1 MLAQELPA
9 SEQQAMMAHVESC
22 QHCQQV
28 LEQLTAFPHRT
39 GPALRKTDLQTHIAD
54 PNAPPPASDPAT
66 ETRAEPRARSAEALP
81 DTAATVLPEPYPP
94 AAHEDWPTLPGYE
107 IQGVVGRGGMGV
119 VYQALHFGLNRPVA
133 LKMILT
139 VGPVTSEQRLR
150 LHIEGETLARLQH
163 PNIVQVFEVG
173 TFRGRPY
180 LAMELISGGSLEDK
194 LAGQPQDARHGA
206 HLVETLARALHHAHQ
221 QGIVHRDLKPANIL
235 LAVVSPEREAS
246 LPRTPDNW
254 PRTTVPKVTDFGL
267 AKHQQDQ
274 LALTQSGVVAG
285 TPSYM
290 APEQAEAQRE
300 RIGPATDIYALGAIL
315 YQVLTGRP
323 PFASASAVET
333 LLRVKTEEPVPISQL
348 RPATPRDLETICQ
361 KCLQKEPG
369 KRYATALG
377 LADDLRRF
385 LGGEP
390 IHARPVGMLERTVKW
405 VRRRP
410 AVAGLLAAVLL
421 VTAAGMGLVFWQWQR
436 AEDRASVAAAAQGV
450 AEEKE
455 NRERQAR
462 REVERLSARSLLE
475 QGQELCERG
484 EVAAGLLHFV
494 RALEGA
500 ERTAD
505 ADLERVARLNLAAW
519 QPYCVRQRAAFR
531 HRSWVWTL
539 AYSRDGRLIATA
551 GKDGCARIW
560 DAATGKPLSGA
571 LQHAGPVWSVAF
583 SPDGKLLLTGSG
595 SPDGSQ
601 GEARLWDVATGKP
614 RHDVPLRHPTPV
626 QQVAFGPDG
635 QSFLTVSPPQ
645 AQLWQTASQ
654 APIGPPL
661 HPGVLLSAALSPD
674 GQTVL
679 TGGADG
685 TARLWAAASG
695 QPIGSP
701 FRPHGSRVE
710 VVAFSPDGRTLA
722 TAACQLMAVDA
733 QQRFLTGL
741 QSEVQLWHVAD
752 GVRPGPVL
760 RPCAWVKALAF
771 RPDGQA
777 LATGSA
783 VFAWTEGAKALQIVS
798 GEARLWST
806 RTGQPLTDPLLHP
819 HAVWAVAF
827 APNGR
832 LLLTGCEDT
841 QARLFRLTERS
852 RLWLTAESVATPF
865 LHEGL
870 VRAVAFSPDGRTAL
884 TGSAGGDE
892 ATGVAAR
899 LWEVPPEAVF
909 GQVLFQSSEPTT
921 MAFSPGGTE
930 LVTADKNGG
939 LVRHWDIGT
948 GRELAPAL
956 PHDAVVTALAFS
968 PDGKLLATCSDDG
981 SARLWDWP
989 SGRLQRTYRHGAKV
1003 VGARIS
1009 PDGRT
1014 LLSHTGEGAV
1024 HFWDIPM
1031 GKPLRP
1037 PWQHK
1042 GSVLTLAF
1050 TSEGDALWLE
1060 NEGETIQLW
1069 RKRTAGPVEEVWRVP
1084 GKGRSAALDVDDQT
1098 LLTLSWSNHLE
1109 RRDLRTGEVR
1119 GPAIRLEQGLV
1130 LWRASPDGGLSLTSG
1145 WNGTQLLDTATGLR
1159 VGPAHKVRRVGVAA
1173 FRADG
1178 RAVAFVL
1185 PEPHLAGEV
1194 PIQWWRVPTPAQ
1206 GRTQEMR
1213 SEVERLPGSD

>member
-9 SEQQAMMAHVESC
+9 LEQQAVMAHVEGC
-22 QHCQQV
+22 KHCQQV
-28 LEQLTAFPHRT
+28 LEQLTAFTHRA
-39 GPALRKTDLQTHIAD
+39 GSVEVLRG
-54 PNAPPPASDPAT
+54 
-66 ETRAEPRARSAEALP
+66 
-81 DTAATVLPEPYPP
+81 AATTMLAQECP
-94 AAHEDWPTLPGYE
+94 AAAHADWPALPGYE

-119 VYQALHFGLNRPVA
+119 VYKALHVSLNRPVA
-133 LKMILT
+133 LKMILAA
-139 VGPVTSEQRLR
+139 GPATLEQRLR
-150 LHIEGETLARLQH
+150 LQIEGETLARLQH
-163 PNIVQVFEVG
+163 PHMVQVFEVG
-173 TFRGRPY
+173 TFHGRPY
-180 LAMELISGGSLEDK
+180 LAMELVCGGSLEEQ
-194 LAGQPQDARHGA
+194 LAGRPQDPHQAA
-206 HLVETLARALHHAHQ
+206 HLVEMLARALHHAHQ

-235 LAVVSPEREAS
+235 LHKQVAGPGMPTASTECCTLGSVSF
-246 LPRTPDNW
+246 LP
-254 PRTTVPKVTDFGL
+254 KITDFGL
-267 AKHQQDQ
+267 AKHQHEP
-274 LALTQSGVVAG
+274 LPLTRTGVVAG

-290 APEQAEAQRE
+290 APEQAEAQRA
-300 RIGPATDIYALGAIL
+300 RIGPATDVYALGAIL

-323 PFASASAVET
+323 PFEAGSAVET

-348 RPATPRDLETICQ
+348 QAGTPRDLETICL
-361 KCLQKEPG
+361 KCLHKEPTQ
-369 KRYATALG
+369 RYATALE
-377 LADDLRRF
+377 LAEDLHRFRR
-385 LGGEP
+385 GEP
-390 IHARPVGMLERTVKW
+390 IRARPIRALERTVKW

-410 AVAGLLAAVLL
+410 AVAGLLLAVVL

-436 AEDRASVAAAAQGV
+436 AEDRATAAAAARVV

-455 NRERQAR
+455 KQERQAR
-462 REVERLSARSLLE
+462 KEIERLSARSLLE

-494 RALEGA
+494 RALEVA
-500 ERTAD
+500 ERTED

-519 QPYCVRQRAAFR
+519 RPYCIRQRAEFR
-531 HRSWVWTL
+531 HRSWVWAL
-539 AYSRDGRLIATA
+539 AYSGDGRRIATA

-560 DAATGKPLSGA
+560 DAATGKPLSGP

-595 SPDGSQ
+595 SSDGSQ
-601 GEARLWDVATGKP
+601 GEVWLWDVASGKP
-614 RHDVPLRHPTPV
+614 LQEAPLRHPTPV
-626 QQVAFGPDG
+626 QQVAFRPDG

-661 HPGVLLSAALSPD
+661 HRGALLTAAMSPD

-685 TARLWAAASG
+685 TARLWDAASG

-701 FRPHGSRVE
+701 LRPHGSRVE

-722 TAACQLMAVDA
+722 TAACQLIAVDA

-777 LATGSA
+777 LATGST
-783 VFAWTEGAKALQIVS
+783 VLAWAKGAKALQIVS
-798 GEARLWST
+798 GEARLWSAG
-806 RTGQPLTDPLLHP
+806 TGQPLTDPLLHP

-841 QARLFRLTERS
+841 QARLFRLTPRS
-852 RLWLTAESVATPF
+852 RLWLTAEPVARPF
-865 LHEGL
+865 MHEGL

-892 ATGVAAR
+892 ATGAAAR
-899 LWEVPPEAVF
+899 LWEVPPEAAF
-909 GQVLFQSSEPTT
+909 GQVLFQSSEPTA
-921 MAFSPGGTE
+921 MAFSPDGTQ
-930 LVTADKNGG
+930 LVTADKNDR

-948 GRELAPAL
+948 GREVEPAL
-956 PHDAVVTALAFS
+956 RHDAVVTALSFS
-968 PDGKLLATCSDDG
+968 PDGKLLTTCSDDG

-989 SGRLQRTYRHGAKV
+989 SGRLQCTYQHGAKV
-1003 VGARIS
+1003 LGALIS

-1014 LLSHTGEGAV
+1014 LLSHTGDGAV
-1024 HFWDIPM
+1024 HFWDIPT
-1031 GKPLRP
+1031 GKPLGP

-1042 GSVLTLAF
+1042 GRVTTLGF
-1050 TSEGDALWLE
+1050 TSQGDALWIE
-1060 NEGETIQLW
+1060 NESETIQLW
-1069 RKRTAGPVEEVWRVP
+1069 TERTAGPVEEVWRVP
-1084 GKGRSAALDVDDQT
+1084 GKARSAALDADDQT

-1130 LWRASPDGGLSLTSG
+1130 LWRASPHGGLSLTSG
-1145 WNGTQLLDTATGLR
+1145 WNGTQLLDTASGLR
-1159 VGPAHKVRRVGVAA
+1159 VGPAHQERRAGVAA

-1178 RAVAFVL
+1178 RAMAFVL

-1194 PIQWWRVPTPAQ
+1194 SIQLWRVPTLAQ
-1206 GRTQEMR
+1206 GSTQEIR
-1213 SEVERLPGSD
+1213 SEVKRLTGSDRKPG